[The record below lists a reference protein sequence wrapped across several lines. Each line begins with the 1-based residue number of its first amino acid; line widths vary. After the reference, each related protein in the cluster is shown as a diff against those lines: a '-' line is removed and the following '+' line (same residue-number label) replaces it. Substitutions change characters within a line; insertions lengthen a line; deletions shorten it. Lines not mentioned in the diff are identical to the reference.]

1 MKRYHYTLAEQ
12 ETIINW
18 DNELDEATVYTFDR
32 RLISKLKA
40 LAAKYPEHYVL
51 LDKGAQS
58 SVTYRVPKRCI
69 GIRPPYSDMRRKQ
82 QAEDAKTK
90 GLPFDGKEKDEDE
103 DFQMG

>member
-1 MKRYHYTLAEQ
+1 MKIKIITL
-12 ETIINW
+12 
-18 DNELDEATVYTFDR
+18 LLTVYTFDR

-51 LDKGAQS
+51 LEKGAQR

>member
-1 MKRYHYTLAEQ
+1 MKMAFKPTKEQ

-51 LDKGAQS
+51 VDKSAQR

>member
-32 RLISKLKA
+32 RLISKLKT
-40 LAAKYPEHYVL
+40 LSEKYPEHYVL
-51 LDKGAQS
+51 LEKGPQR
-58 SVTYRVPKRCI
+58 SVTYRVPKCCI

-82 QAEDAKTK
+82 QAADAKIHS
-90 GLPFDGKEKDEDE
+90 LPFDGKDKNEDE
-103 DFQMG
+103 DF

>member
-51 LDKGAQS
+51 LDKGAQR

-69 GIRPPYSDMRRKQ
+69 GIRPLQRYEK
-82 QAEDAKTK
+82 KTA
-90 GLPFDGKEKDEDE
+90 GRGRENQRPAF
-103 DFQMG
+103 

>member
-51 LDKGAQS
+51 LE
-58 SVTYRVPKRCI
+58 I
-69 GIRPPYSDMRRKQ
+69 GRASW
-82 QAEDAKTK
+82 
-90 GLPFDGKEKDEDE
+90 
-103 DFQMG
+103 

>member
-1 MKRYHYTLAEQ
+1 MKKYHYTLAEQ
-12 ETIINW
+12 ETIISW

-40 LAAKYPEHYVL
+40 LAEKYPEHFVL
-51 LDKGAQS
+51 LAKEARH
-58 SVTYRVPKRCI
+58 SVAYRVPKRCI

-82 QAEDAKTK
+82 QAEDAKLH